1 MVFDEPTNHIDIPT
15 REALEEAIENFNGT
29 LLVISH
35 DRFFIDRFADKI
47 IEIVNGKA
55 TTYIGNYEDY
65 QTKKSGNM

>member
-1 MVFDEPTNHIDIPT
+1 MVKLADGHCALILM
-15 REALEEAIENFNGT
+15 EAFEEAIENFNGT